1 MNRFGRWIAAAGAVM
16 LIMLSFCMYPDAS
29 SGEPP
34 EPEKEPIVLR
44 YSSYLLD
51 SAQAGRVY
59 HNAVAE
65 FETLYPHIRIDRD
78 FIPNNN
84 YTAGIKTRL
93 LGGEKLDVF
102 DVWSPSLFEEFRK
115 LDEQVYLDLSGE
127 PFLDEFR
134 ASSLAPVTIGGKVYG
149 VPEVMHSDGILYNR
163 TMFKKLGL
171 RVPETWEEFIEL
183 CETLKSHGI
192 IPIAFDSEWWGPQF
206 FFGSVMSNNGADAAW
221 TEKLER
227 GEVTVRDPIFVDAI
241 TKTKELIDRGYVPPD
256 WLKLKREQAKDLIGE
271 GKAAMMIAGTWDM
284 PSIIARNPDND
295 IDFMMV
301 PGEERTVPNINIG
314 TYRVIHAAT
323 KYPEEAKLFVAFMNG
338 RANQEKL
345 ALGALAVPSVKH
357 YVVDHPIVE
366 KIAAVVTREDATLY
380 WPHTVSTESLQVSIL
395 EGVNHYLI
403 GEELDAVLDRIQHA
417 IDRARMNR

>member
-1 MNRFGRWIAAAGAVM
+1 MSKMRWFIPAGVGI
-16 LIMLSFCMYPDAS
+16 LFIMLTSCVRPDVTVS
-29 SGEPP
+29 DMSEQ
-34 EPEKEPIVLR
+34 ETEFIVLR
-44 YSSYLLD
+44 YSSFLLD
-51 SAQAGRVY
+51 SAQAGSVY

-65 FETLYPHIRIDRD
+65 FEAQNPHIRIDRD
-78 FIPNNN
+78 FIPNTN

-115 LDEQVYLDLSGE
+115 LGDVYLDLSGE

-134 ASSLAPVTIGGKVYG
+134 SSSLAPVTVGGKVYG
-149 VPEVMHSDGILYNR
+149 VPEVMHSDGLLYNR
-163 TMFKKLGL
+163 TLFDELGL
-171 RVPETWEEFIEL
+171 SVPQTWDEFIEV
-183 CETLKSHGI
+183 CEALKTNGI

-206 FFGSVMSNNGADAAW
+206 FFGSVMSNNGADASW

-227 GEVTVRDPIFVDAI
+227 GEVTVHDPIFVDAMM
-241 TKTKELIDRGYVPPD
+241 KTRELIDRGYVPPD
-256 WLKLKREQAKDLIGE
+256 WLSLRREQTKDMIGE

-284 PSIIARNPDND
+284 PSIIARNPEYD

-301 PGEERTVPNINIG
+301 PGTDRTVPNINIG
-314 TYRVIHAAT
+314 TYRVIHAGT
-323 KYPEEAKLFVAFMNG
+323 EYPEEAKLLVAFMNG

-345 ALGALAVPSVKH
+345 ALGALAVPSVKD
-357 YVVDHPIVE
+357 YQVNHPIVE

-395 EGVNHYLI
+395 EGVNQYLV
-403 GEELDAVLDRIQHA
+403 GADLDTVLDQIQAA
-417 IDRARMNR
+417 IDQARLRR